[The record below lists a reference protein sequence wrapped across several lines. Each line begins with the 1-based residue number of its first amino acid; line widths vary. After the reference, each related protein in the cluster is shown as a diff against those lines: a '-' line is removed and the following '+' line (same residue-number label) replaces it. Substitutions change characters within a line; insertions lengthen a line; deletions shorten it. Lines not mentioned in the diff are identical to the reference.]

1 MSSSYSHL
9 IWADNLFSA
18 IISPFSHSS
27 SPPLPLFHM
36 FSSYRSSYSV
46 VMMFYFTCWLILND
60 MLIDTDWCWLVLT
73 DADLC
78 WLMLTDNYWFAD
90 WCLLMMIDAYWC
102 ADWCLLMLIDADW
115 CSRKVQLGFLLSE
128 RASGI
133 SLVIF
138 YLKQIS

>member
-1 MSSSYSHL
+1 ML
-9 IWADNLFSA
+9 I
-18 IISPFSHSS
+18 
-27 SPPLPLFHM
+27 
-36 FSSYRSSYSV
+36 
-46 VMMFYFTCWLILND
+46 D

-78 WLMLTDNYWFAD
+78 WLIIIDML
-90 WCLLMMIDAYWC
+90 IDANWY